1 MVFSIKY
8 GGFPVNVPLD
18 QSIDIGSQPVEIT
31 HL

>member
-18 QSIDIGSQPVEIT
+18 HAIDIGSQPVERP
-31 HL
+31 H